1 MVINLLAVPS
11 IFMFAA
17 IFLAT
22 GQSEFE
28 TIKGRNTMKVAQVPD
43 RTTPSID
50 VAAPT
55 ATETATFAMG

>member
-1 MVINLLAVPS
+1 MHMVINLLAVPS

-22 GQSEFE
+22 GFE